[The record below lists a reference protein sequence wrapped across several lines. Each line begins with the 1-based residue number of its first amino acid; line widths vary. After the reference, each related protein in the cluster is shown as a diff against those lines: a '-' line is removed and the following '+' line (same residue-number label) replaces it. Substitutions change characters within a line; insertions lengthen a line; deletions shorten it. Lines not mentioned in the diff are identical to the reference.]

1 MAATARSAGP
11 GLRLL
16 KPVLPGCA
24 TLAGSDTAE
33 HEDSVVQ
40 VEIPRR
46 YRLPTQGRSRID
58 VEGHTVRECIEAVEA
73 QCPGFGELIFDA
85 QGNLSRFARLFV
97 NGDEVMG
104 NSSDPAVGDGDCIQI
119 LTAAAG
125 G

>member
-1 MAATARSAGP
+1 M
-11 GLRLL
+11 
-16 KPVLPGCA
+16 
-24 TLAGSDTAE
+24 
-33 HEDSVVQ
+33 VQ

-46 YRLPTQGRSRID
+46 YRLPTQGRSQID

-73 QCPGFGELIFDA
+73 QCPGFRELIFDA
-85 QGNLSRFARLFV
+85 EGNLSRFARLFV

-104 NSSDPAVGDGDCIQI
+104 SASDTAVADGDRIQI